1 MITLNDFET
10 FSEIK
15 KMVSTSHRIVA
26 ELGGYDQLRGDRR
39 WSLVHR
45 ADVCNCADDH
55 DASDHDDRV
64 DGDHYYKVMTN
75 MTMMKV
81 SHVNSKQGEGLP
93 RQSRNHSC
101 SNSPLYKNSLK

>member
-1 MITLNDFET
+1 MITLNDSET

-15 KMVSTSHRIVA
+15 KMVSTHRIVA
-26 ELGGYDQLRGDRR
+26 ELGGHDQLRGDRR

-45 ADVCNCADDH
+45 ADVCNCLDD
-55 DASDHDDRV
+55 DASDHDDRI
-64 DGDHYYKVMTN
+64 DDDHYYKVMAN

-93 RQSRNHSC
+93 RPSRNHSC
-101 SNSPLYKNSLK
+101 SNSPLQRNSLK

>member
-26 ELGGYDQLRGDRR
+26 ELGGHDQLRGDRR

-45 ADVCNCADDH
+45 ADVCNCLDD
-55 DASDHDDRV
+55 DGGDHDDRV
-64 DGDHYYKVMTN
+64 DGDHYYKVLAN

-81 SHVNSKQGEGLP
+81 PHVNSKQGEGLP

>member
-1 MITLNDFET
+1 MITLNDSET

-26 ELGGYDQLRGDRR
+26 ELGGHDQLRGDRR

-45 ADVCNCADDH
+45 ADVCNCLDD

-64 DGDHYYKVMTN
+64 DDDHDYII
-75 MTMMKV
+75 
-81 SHVNSKQGEGLP
+81 
-93 RQSRNHSC
+93 
-101 SNSPLYKNSLK
+101 